1 MYEELIRILQQAGLG
16 EHSDIP
22 NIPRIAP
29 VSQVAHF
36 WWRRQYIAMQRIWLA
51 GWRKYLQLFVF
62 LVDKLFER
70 EIKLVTSPDLVSQTL
85 NSRV

>member
-36 WWRRQYIAMQRIWLA
+36 W
-51 GWRKYLQLFVF
+51 
-62 LVDKLFER
+62 
-70 EIKLVTSPDLVSQTL
+70 
-85 NSRV
+85 

>member
-51 GWRKYLQLFVF
+51 RIRHNAVFHVAMVYMAVLQQYW
-62 LVDKLFER
+62 
-70 EIKLVTSPDLVSQTL
+70 SNQNSQKI
-85 NSRV
+85 RIR